1 MTPNIP
7 ILKAVNVESLIKVL
21 RFINYNCFEI
31 KLGHSDSM
39 RFHCLQQLGLG
50 DVVGFYNVK
59 VGYEAQRNKNDEGNK
74 QKFIRITSAGTAT
87 NYST

>member
-1 MTPNIP
+1 
-7 ILKAVNVESLIKVL
+7 
-21 RFINYNCFEI
+21 
-31 KLGHSDSM
+31 M